1 MNFLKKIKVAKVPLS
16 RIPRKVYSHNP
27 PFTQGETTAIDVEI
41 SKHFRKGVINP
52 SIREQG
58 LYISPTFV
66 TIENDGGYRLILNLK
81 NLNEN
86 IEHNHFQMHGLK

>member
-1 MNFLKKIKVAKVPLS
+1 MNFLKKIKDAKVPLS
-16 RIPRKVYSHNP
+16 GIPRKVYSHNP
-27 PFTQGETTAIDVEI
+27 PFTQGETMAIDVEI
-41 SKHFRKGVINP
+41 SKHFRKGVINL

-86 IEHNHFQMHGLK
+86 IEHIHFQMHSLK